1 MEREREEEEISMEE
15 GSEEYDR
22 MLLLEELES
31 LLEELDEEEGFE
43 SEESIARLREL
54 GIGDRDALVR
64 RISELHGEMDRAGM

>member
-64 RISELHGEMDRAGM
+64 RISELHGEMYRAGM